1 MSVYDT
7 FERAAN
13 RARRYRYKV
22 GRFVV
27 AVSLPDDAAI
37 EVEQS
42 GNDPRHHTL
51 YAKPR
56 QLLSFVTDPPQR
68 VDDEEGR

>member
-1 MSVYDT
+1 VSVYDT

-13 RARRYRYKV
+13 RARRYGYRV

-27 AVSLPDDAAI
+27 ALSLPDDATI

-56 QLLSFVTDPPQR
+56 RLLSFVTEPPKR
-68 VDDEEGR
+68 VDEEEGR